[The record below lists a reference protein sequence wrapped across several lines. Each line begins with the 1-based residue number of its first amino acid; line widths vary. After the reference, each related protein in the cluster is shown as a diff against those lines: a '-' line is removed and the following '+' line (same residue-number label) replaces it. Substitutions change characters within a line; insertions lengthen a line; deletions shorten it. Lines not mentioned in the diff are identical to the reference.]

1 MEMDEKREML
11 RHTLATLVYRAA
23 KPLRDAPP
31 EFASF
36 RCSETSRTPV
46 QILAHMGDLM
56 AWGRSMA
63 DGSKKWTDSTPLG
76 WDDEVKRFFDRVA
89 GFESYL
95 ASDAKLETSVEK
107 LFQGPI
113 ADALQ
118 HTGQLTF
125 LRRTFGAPIKGENY
139 LKADIAAGRVGA
151 EQAKP
156 RVEF

>member
-1 MEMDEKREML
+1 MDEKREML

-36 RCSETSRTPV
+36 RLSETSRTPV

-63 DGSKKWTDSTPLG
+63 DGSKKWTDSAPLA
-76 WDDEVKRFFDRVA
+76 WDDEVRRFFDRVA

-95 ASDAKLETSVEK
+95 ASDAELNTSIEK

-125 LRRTFGAPIKGENY
+125 LRRAFGAPIKGENY

-156 RVEF
+156 RVEFE

>member
-1 MEMDEKREML
+1 MDAKREML

-31 EFASF
+31 EFELF
-36 RCSETSRTPV
+36 KISETSRTPV
-46 QILAHMGDLM
+46 EILAHIGDLM

-63 DGSKKWTDSTPLG
+63 DGSKQWNSSQPLA
-76 WDDEVKRFFDRVA
+76 WHDEVRRFFDRVA
-89 GFESYL
+89 EFDSYL
-95 ASDAKLETSVEK
+95 ASEAELKTSAEK

-118 HTGQLTF
+118 HTGQLTM
-125 LRRTFGAPIKGENY
+125 LRRACGAPVRAENY

-156 RVEF
+156 RVEFD